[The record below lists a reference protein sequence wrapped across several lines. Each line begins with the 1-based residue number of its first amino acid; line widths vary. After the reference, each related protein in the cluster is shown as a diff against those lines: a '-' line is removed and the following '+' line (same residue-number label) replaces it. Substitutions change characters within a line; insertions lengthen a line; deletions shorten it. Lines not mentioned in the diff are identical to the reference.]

1 VRGSAVID
9 TFSVASVLPIA
20 PGSSI
25 LVNCGAISSAFA
37 FFSGTTV
44 TDWPAAVST
53 PAMICAIRRT
63 LSA

>member
-1 VRGSAVID
+1 MID

-25 LVNCGAISSAFA
+25 LFNCVAMSSAFA
-37 FFSGTTV
+37 FFNWTTD

-53 PAMICAIRRT
+53 PAMICAMRRT